1 MYNLNDRVVT
11 NKSIVVE
18 AAIAMASHNEEVD
31 EDAFYIHP
39 EHMISQNIM
48 SDEYLGSAAP
58 IH

>member
-11 NKSIVVE
+11 SALEMVSNTEE
-18 AAIAMASHNEEVD
+18 AD

-39 EHMISQNIM
+39 EHMLSQNIM
-48 SDEYLGSAAP
+48 SDEYLGSAVP